1 MCSVV
6 PSSAATGDG
15 VHSKPPGH
23 DISHMTCIRSM
34 LSFCTWLWIG
44 IHGLSWSL
52 GLCQIRLLSNR
63 CQNRHSDAALTNL
76 FWRTWRSSRRLQ
88 DSTNVSAWFSDNT
101 ALIRLKSC
109 RHCLDRVRAGW
120 SCWCEFVRATLSRF
134 YGPTRR
140 RSRSLYKHMTDM
152 SCVSSIRSSSLAS
165 CTCTFVTQTRTR
177 HAVLKRLFEYSNK
190 VSKTNIRIYNT
201 KIENRIFEKVM
212 NRAPS
217 TMCKPSA
224 APLGAAAKAASR

>member
-88 DSTNVSAWFSDNT
+88 DSTDVKTVTQTRLLRTFFWRTWRSSRRLQDSTNVSAWFSDNT

-140 RSRSLYKHMTDM
+140 RSRSA
-152 SCVSSIRSSSLAS
+152 R
-165 CTCTFVTQTRTR
+165 CT
-177 HAVLKRLFEYSNK
+177 
-190 VSKTNIRIYNT
+190 NT
-201 KIENRIFEKVM
+201 WLTCHVFWRRD
-212 NRAPS
+212 RA
-217 TMCKPSA
+217 
-224 APLGAAAKAASR
+224 R